1 MNQRWKARRRPPVS
15 RPRAPQWALCPSL
28 GSTIARIEPH
38 TATLTRPRAPLSE
51 AAWPSARAARVL
63 TMPSVSPKC
72 RPRFRPCPFVLSS
85 LPMHLP
91 LGLTGLASHV
101 QFFSLCILFAILQ
114 QQKAYDLNAKLGLR
128 IITCVTSYEGR
139 CQGRLRNDL
148 GKKRS
153 SSKVNLDFG
162 GGSLAP
168 GRCATCSTPSNMTMA
183 SAIRLNVAPIVGAR
197 RGAPQKSRNG
207 AHPRSPPRAANHEIF
222 QRFLVPC

>member
-1 MNQRWKARRRPPVS
+1 
-15 RPRAPQWALCPSL
+15 
-28 GSTIARIEPH
+28 
-38 TATLTRPRAPLSE
+38 
-51 AAWPSARAARVL
+51 
-63 TMPSVSPKC
+63 MPSVSPKC

-101 QFFSLCILFAILQ
+101 QFFSQSILFAILR
-114 QQKAYDLNAKLGLR
+114 QQKAYDLNTKLILHT
-128 IITCVTSYEGR
+128 ITCVTR
-139 CQGRLRNDL
+139 CQGRNNL
-148 GKKRS
+148 GKKRF
-153 SSKVNLDFG
+153 SKVNLDFG

-183 SAIRLNVAPIVGAR
+183 SVIRLNVAPIVGAR